1 MGTHHVFHTVSDQFT
16 AGQRVK
22 HALVSHGDT
31 VVDSDG
37 VEFLGNTTGCFDLL
51 SHDFAD
57 VAQAYVSGH
66 ELGKGVGDG
75 NNGLAKVRVFDPGGA
90 PKCASTGHIAAH
102 SGCGTAVDHLIPRS
116 RRVAHA
122 FARCRAAHT
131 LSRS

>member
-1 MGTHHVFHTVSDQFT
+1 MGAHHVLHTVSDQFT

-22 HALVSHGDT
+22 HALVAHGDT
-31 VVDSDG
+31 VVNSDG

-51 SHDFAD
+51 SHDFAN
-57 VAQAYVSGH
+57 VTQAHVSGYK
-66 ELGKGVGDG
+66 LGKGVG
-75 NNGLAKVRVFDPGGA
+75 NGDNRLAEVRVFDPGGT
-90 PKCASTGHIAAH
+90 PKRASTGHIAAH